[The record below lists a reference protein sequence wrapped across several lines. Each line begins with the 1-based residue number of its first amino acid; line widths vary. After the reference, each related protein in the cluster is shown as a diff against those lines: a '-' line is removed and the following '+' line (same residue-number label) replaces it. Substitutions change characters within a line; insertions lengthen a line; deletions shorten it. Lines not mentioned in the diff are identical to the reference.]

1 MTAKTVSKKV
11 NNKNKNIAEKNLNK
25 NHKMP
30 RAVFN

>member
-11 NNKNKNIAEKNLNK
+11 NKNKNIAEKNLNK

-30 RAVFN
+30 LAVFN